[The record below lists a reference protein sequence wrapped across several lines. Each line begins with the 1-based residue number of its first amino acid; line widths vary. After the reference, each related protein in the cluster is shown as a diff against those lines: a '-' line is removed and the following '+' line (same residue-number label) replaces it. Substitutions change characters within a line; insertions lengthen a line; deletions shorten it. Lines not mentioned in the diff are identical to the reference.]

1 MPMTT
6 QHASVR
12 TLILTGKQVK
22 KLLEMKDVLG
32 AVENAFKH
40 KGLGKAQMPPKVYLF
55 FEKFNGDLRTM
66 PSYVEDM
73 DVSAVKIVNVHP
85 DNPKTHNM
93 RTVMAV
99 LVLVSPHTGQ
109 PMAFMDA
116 THITDM
122 RTGAASG
129 IASKYLARP
138 NPKILG
144 IIGAGNQ
151 ARTQMLALITHY
163 GHFDEVRIYDIYPE
177 KTKALAREFRRHY
190 KDKIGKV
197 KGVKDAKEAVVDSD
211 IIVTC
216 TSARAPIIHDEW
228 VKPGTHI
235 NCIGA
240 DAPGKQEVDPKLLK
254 RAYLVIDDWEQ
265 ASHSGEINVPLAKG
279 ELTKDDVNAEIGQI
293 VAGLKPA
300 RQSEDQ
306 ITVFCST
313 GLAIQDCLTAK
324 IAYDAAIQQKIGRYM
339 QIVL

>member
-1 MPMTT
+1 MST

-12 TLILTGKQVK
+12 TLLLTGKQVK

-32 AVENAFKH
+32 AVENAYRH
-40 KGLGKAQMPPKVYLF
+40 KGLGKVQMPPKAYLF
-55 FEKFNGDLRTM
+55 YEKFNGDLRTM

-85 DNPKTHNM
+85 DNAKNFGM

-99 LVLVSPHTGQ
+99 LVLVNPHTGA
-109 PMAFMDA
+109 PLAFMDA

-122 RTGAASG
+122 RTGGASA

-144 IIGAGNQ
+144 IIGCGNQ
-151 ARTQMLALITHY
+151 ARTQMLALITQF
-163 GHFDEVRIYDIYPE
+163 GHFDEVRLYDMFPE
-177 KTKALAREFRRHY
+177 KSKAMAREFRRHY
-190 KDKIGKV
+190 KEQVGKIKAV
-197 KGVKDAKEAVVDSD
+197 QNAKDCVIDSD
-211 IIVTC
+211 IVVTV
-216 TSARAPIIHDEW
+216 TSARAPVVLDEW
-228 VKPGTHI
+228 VKDGTHF
-235 NCIGA
+235 NCMGA
-240 DAPGKQEVDPKLLK
+240 DAPGKQEMDPKILK
-254 RAYLVIDDWEQ
+254 RARLVIDDWEQ

-279 ELTKDDVNAEIGQI
+279 EMTKDDVDVEIGHI
-293 VAGLKPA
+293 VAGLKPG
-300 RQSEDQ
+300 RESDQQ

-324 IAYDAAIQQKIGRYM
+324 IAYDAAIVQKIGRSM